1 VGVVDTGRDDVA
13 EARRAVVMTDDDD
26 LLDEVLRLAAAAG
39 GELERVPDPSGVR
52 RRWHTA
58 SMVLLDERAARAVG
72 TLRLGRR
79 DGVVVLC
86 RDDPPGTVWERAVG
100 VGAEHVVSLPEGEEW
115 LVGALADA
123 GRRRAE
129 GAGRVVSVVGGR
141 GGAGSSVLAA
151 VIAGRA
157 RTRGTRV
164 LLVDCDPLGGGLDLV
179 VGAEDMEGLRWPG
192 LALGAGRVAAAS
204 LHDALPSPDGA
215 LTVLSC
221 DRTGAGPEPDA
232 AAAVVE
238 AGRRAGETVVC
249 DLPRHLSDTAL
260 AVVDVSD
267 LVIVVVPAEVRA
279 VAAAARVAEPLAA
292 RGAVVRVVVRGP
304 APGGLDGTDVAR
316 ALGLEVLV
324 SVPAEPGLAH
334 DLDHGRLPG
343 ARRGPL
349 QDAAAAVL
357 DALDAA
363 SAAGGGRAA

>member
-1 VGVVDTGRDDVA
+1 MDTVEDGA
-13 EARRAVVMTDDDD
+13 GQGRRAVVLTEDED
-26 LLDEVLRLAAAAG
+26 LLDEVVRLAAAAG
-39 GELERVPDPSGVR
+39 GEIERVPDPSGVR

-58 SMVLLDERAARAVG
+58 SIILLDEPAARAVA

-79 DGVVVLC
+79 DGVMVLC

-115 LVGALADA
+115 LVGALSDA

-151 VIAGRA
+151 AVAGRA

-179 VGAEDMEGLRWPG
+179 VGAEDLEGLRWPG

-204 LHDALPSPDGA
+204 LHEALPSPDGA

-249 DLPRHLSDTAL
+249 DLPRHLSPTAL

-267 LVIVVVPAEVRA
+267 LVVLVVPMEVRA
-279 VAAAARVAEPLAA
+279 VAAATRVAEPLVA

-304 APGGLDGTDVAR
+304 APGGLDSTDVAN
-316 ALGLEVLV
+316 ALGLEVV
-324 SVPAEPGLAH
+324 VAVPPEPGLALA
-334 DLDHGRLPG
+334 LDRGQVPG
-343 ARRGPL
+343 TARGPL
-349 QDAAAAVL
+349 QDAAGAVL
-357 DALDAA
+357 DALDALA
-363 SAAGGGRAA
+363 ETGWAA